1 MKDDIEINKYL
12 KKAEEAFEENKLIK
26 SLDLYNKVYE
36 LSSGKNLDS
45 IINLA
50 LIYDSLGKSEKA
62 KEYYKKALSID
73 NYDERAYYGLATIYD
88 EEEKYEEAIRLYN
101 KAIYINP
108 NYHKA
113 YFFLANTYDVS
124 NKKELA
130 IETYEKLLSLNPMD
144 FLANLNLGC
153 IYEEQ
158 NQNDFAYKMFSK
170 ALKINPNNNL
180 ALFNMGVIYYKFNM
194 IEKAINFYERSIKK
208 DGSYEYSYLNLA
220 VIYKYKNT
228 KKGIEILSKGIN
240 NCSEV
245 YFLYYNR
252 SCFYA
257 LINEENKACEDI
269 IMALKLYP
277 QFLKYVLEDEELEK
291 VRNLNLFKEFL
302 DKIKLNSKSLQNSNK
317 PSHSN

>member
-1 MKDDIEINKYL
+1 MKDDIQINKYL
-12 KKAEEAFEENKLIK
+12 EKAEEAFEENKLIK

-36 LSSGKNLDS
+36 LSSGKNLDA

-50 LIYDSLGKSEKA
+50 LIYDSLGKSDKA
-62 KEYYKKALSID
+62 KDYYKEALSID
-73 NYDERAYYGLATIYD
+73 DYEERAYYGLATIYD
-88 EEEKYEEAIRLYN
+88 EEGKYEEAIILYN

-113 YFFLANTYDVS
+113 YFFLANAYDVS
-124 NKKELA
+124 GKKDLA
-130 IETYEKLLSLNPMD
+130 IETYKKLLSLNPMD
-144 FLANLNLGC
+144 FWANLNLGC

-158 NQNDFAYKMFSK
+158 NQNDLAYKIFSK
-170 ALKINPNNNL
+170 ALKINPNNHL

-194 IEKAINFYERSIKK
+194 IKKSINFYERSIEK

-220 VIYKYKNT
+220 VIYKYKDT
-228 KKGIEILSKGIN
+228 KKGIKILSNGIN

-269 IMALKLYP
+269 IIALKLYP
-277 QFLKYVLEDEELEK
+277 QFLKYVLEDEELGK
-291 VRNLNLFKEFL
+291 VRNLHLFKEFV
-302 DKIKLNSKSLQNSNK
+302 DKSRLGENRPFNA
-317 PSHSN
+317 